1 MRRTVTRIGAVAAML
16 AIAATANAQSFAFA
30 RTAFGQVDASRFA
43 TTTQQQLAIGDPL
56 VIAPSLL
63 VESAKT
69 DDLHAK
75 PSSDVVWT
83 SVLAASDEDEQAEK
97 EKESIGTEGGFFS
110 STMGRASIV
119 GLAGLAG
126 ASYFALRGGNEV
138 SLDTRAPDASSLP
151 GTPPSAEVLVNPEP
165 GTWALMLTG
174 LAGMAVV
181 RRRRKA

>member
-1 MRRTVTRIGAVAAML
+1 
-16 AIAATANAQSFAFA
+16 
-30 RTAFGQVDASRFA
+30 
-43 TTTQQQLAIGDPL
+43 
-56 VIAPSLL
+56 
-63 VESAKT
+63 
-69 DDLHAK
+69 
-75 PSSDVVWT
+75 
-83 SVLAASDEDEQAEK
+83 
-97 EKESIGTEGGFFS
+97 
-110 STMGRASIV
+110 MGRASIV